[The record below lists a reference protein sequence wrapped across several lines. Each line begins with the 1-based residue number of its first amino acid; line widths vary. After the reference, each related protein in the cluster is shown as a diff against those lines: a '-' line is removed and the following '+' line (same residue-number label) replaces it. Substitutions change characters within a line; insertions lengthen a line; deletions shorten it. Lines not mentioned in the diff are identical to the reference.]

1 MSAESYKQSSQG
13 RGMLKGE
20 KITTNT
26 IIAMPG
32 STTNNNKHLF
42 PNSNAYTWSNARH
55 LRCLV
60 SNPRNDHAM

>member
-1 MSAESYKQSSQG
+1 
-13 RGMLKGE
+13 MLKGE

-26 IIAMPG
+26 IITTPW
-32 STTNNNKHLF
+32 STTNNNKHLSAD
-42 PNSNAYTWSNARH
+42 SNAYTWSNARH